1 MECKIFEYELL
12 IKEQHLDSYGH
23 VNNAVYLELYEEA
36 RWDFITKEGYGYE
49 KIHSTQ
55 KGPVV
60 LEANVK
66 FKREMKLRDKIVIKT
81 LNQWIKGKVMGF
93 SQHMINE
100 QGKVCSEA
108 DFTVGFMDMKL
119 RKLIE
124 PTEEW
129 LSACGMNK

>member
-1 MECKIFEYELL
+1 
-12 IKEQHLDSYGH
+12 
-23 VNNAVYLELYEEA
+23 
-36 RWDFITKEGYGYE
+36 
-49 KIHSTQ
+49 
-55 KGPVV
+55 
-60 LEANVK
+60 
-66 FKREMKLRDKIVIKT
+66 MKLRDKIVIKT

>member
-1 MECKIFEYELL
+1 MECKTFEYELL
-12 IKEQHLDSYGH
+12 IKEQNLDSYGH

-36 RWDFITKEGYGYE
+36 RWDFITKEGYGYDV
-49 KIHSTQ
+49 IHSSQ

-81 LNQWIKGKVMGF
+81 FNQWIKGKVMGF

-108 DFTVGFMDMKL
+108 EFTVGFMDMKL

-124 PTEEW
+124 PTDEW
-129 LSACGMNK
+129 LSACGLIK